1 MVNFNLQYQKTDN
14 RDDILGMAFPM
25 RWDGIGGVLTQS
37 ENLGALKDGVIQLI
51 MTSRGA
57 RVMRPDYGTDLRK
70 SMFEPMDSA
79 SIATLRAQISDTIAK
94 YEPRVVLQQLN
105 VFHQD
110 ELNTLTV
117 QLVLSTKNDLLTT
130 TNVEITV

>member
-79 SIATLRAQISDTIAK
+79 SIATLRAQISDTISK

-105 VFHQD
+105 VFPQD

>member
-105 VFHQD
+105 VFPQD

>member
-1 MVNFNLQYQKTDN
+1 
-14 RDDILGMAFPM
+14 
-25 RWDGIGGVLTQS
+25 
-37 ENLGALKDGVIQLI
+37 
-51 MTSRGA
+51 
-57 RVMRPDYGTDLRK
+57 MRPDYGTDLRK

-105 VFHQD
+105 VFPQD

>member
-1 MVNFNLQYQKTDN
+1 MVNFNLQYQKTEN
-14 RDDILGMAFPM
+14 RDDILGLAFPM

-37 ENLGALKDGVIQLI
+37 ENLGALRDGVIQLI

-70 SMFEPMDSA
+70 SLFEPIDSTTLQ
-79 SIATLRAQISDTIAK
+79 TLRGQIAETIAK

-105 VFHQD
+105 IFPQE
-110 ELNTLTV
+110 ELNTLTI

>member
-1 MVNFNLQYQKTDN
+1 MVNFNLQYQKTEN
-14 RDDILGMAFPM
+14 RDDILGLAFPM

-70 SMFEPMDSA
+70 SLFEPIDSTTLQ
-79 SIATLRAQISDTIAK
+79 TLRGQIAETIAK

-105 VFHQD
+105 IFPQE
-110 ELNTLTV
+110 ELNTLTI

>member
-1 MVNFNLQYQKTDN
+1 MVNFNLQYQKTEN
-14 RDDILGMAFPM
+14 RDDILGLAFPM
-25 RWDGIGGVLTQS
+25 RLDGIGGVLTQS

-105 VFHQD
+105 VFPQD

>member
-1 MVNFNLQYQKTDN
+1 MVNFNLQYQKTEN
-14 RDDILGMAFPM
+14 RDDILGLAFPM

-37 ENLGALKDGVIQLI
+37 ENLGALRDGVIQLI

-70 SMFEPMDSA
+70 SLFEPIDSTTLQ
-79 SIATLRAQISDTIAK
+79 TLRGQIAETIAK

-105 VFHQD
+105 LFPQE
-110 ELNTLTV
+110 ELNTLTI